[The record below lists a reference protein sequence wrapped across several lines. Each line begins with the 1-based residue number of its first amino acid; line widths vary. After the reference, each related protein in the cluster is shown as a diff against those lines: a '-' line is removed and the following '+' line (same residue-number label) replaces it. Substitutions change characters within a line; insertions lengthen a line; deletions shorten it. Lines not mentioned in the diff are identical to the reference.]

1 MVVDEFV
8 AGHGLGFLAW
18 DLDYLRR
25 TSVVM
30 HVWKHMGEGRGV
42 KGREGFPTENSSE
55 HRRTSSRRQL
65 RQIFLKRLP
74 QTMRALQLP
83 VL

>member
-42 KGREGFPTENSSE
+42 KGREGFPTDNSSE
-55 HRRTSSRRQL
+55 HR
-65 RQIFLKRLP
+65 
-74 QTMRALQLP
+74 
-83 VL
+83 